1 MNIANTERKTT
12 SNETWHLIDVSGQN
26 LGKIASHIASILQ
39 GKHNVNYV
47 PYLPIGDFVVA
58 VNASKLTVTGN
69 NKMTQKIYYRH
80 SGYPGGIR
88 GVTLETM
95 MSKDPSRVLYLAVKG
110 MLPKNKLGR
119 KLLGRLKI
127 FADEKHTHIAQIKGL
142 GINEALIENI
152 EEIDLI
158 FEPDRKST
166 KVKADKPD
174 KKSTKIKDAKKESSV
189 TGNVGGTKA
198 IILPKTVQAILIKE
212 YGEDVDL
219 TDEKFVGLRNK
230 TQASKFVEENPSSAK

>member
-1 MNIANTERKTT
+1 MNTVNTELKTT
-12 SNETWHLIDVSGQN
+12 SNETWHLIDVSGQH
-26 LGKIASHIASILQ
+26 LGKIASYIASILQ
-39 GKHNVNYV
+39 GKHKVNYV
-47 PYLPIGDFVVA
+47 PYLAIGDFVVA
-58 VNASKLTVTGN
+58 VNASKLTITGN

-119 KLLGRLKI
+119 KLLRRLKI
-127 FADEKHTHIAQIKGL
+127 FADDNHTHIAQIKGL

-158 FEPDRKST
+158 FEPDRKT
-166 KVKADKPD
+166 AKVKAVKPD
-174 KKSTKIKDAKKESSV
+174 KKSAEIKDTKKESSV
-189 TGNVGGTKA
+189 AGNVGGNQTVT
-198 IILPKTVQAILIKE
+198 LPKTVQAVLIKE
-212 YGEDVDL
+212 YGDDVDL

>member
-58 VNASKLTVTGN
+58 VNASKLTITGN

-110 MLPKNKLGR
+110 MLPKNKLGA
-119 KLLGRLKI
+119 KMLTRLKVYPNSEHPHEAQLI
-127 FADEKHTHIAQIKGL
+127 WSEK
-142 GINEALIENI
+142 IN
-152 EEIDLI
+152 
-158 FEPDRKST
+158 KS
-166 KVKADKPD
+166 
-174 KKSTKIKDAKKESSV
+174 
-189 TGNVGGTKA
+189 
-198 IILPKTVQAILIKE
+198 
-212 YGEDVDL
+212 
-219 TDEKFVGLRNK
+219 
-230 TQASKFVEENPSSAK
+230 